1 MSLAMRR
8 ALDAANGRR
17 RAACSKKLA
26 VSDDVFRNA
35 SWYRALTLEER
46 AELLRHASSQAGRA
60 DIDEG
65 LARRELDA
73 WRSQPPFDRGE
84 WFARYLAADGLEE
97 EELGAILVEPVE
109 RVAERVRARPEWLT
123 EIEHAYGSA
132 APSAQRPTP
141 SLQDSSAPSA
151 RRSERDA
158 YAHDARPS
166 DEASARS
173 TSFSEHG
180 SSARRFLGALSPL
193 IESGRSRLERRAADL
208 AARERRAPFDAHRV
222 ADLFLDRL
230 LASLHVLVERV
241 FVLELNV
248 ARLQGELEGANA
260 AERFD
265 DFVRRMR
272 RPERAT
278 ALLAEYPVLA
288 RRAVECIAAWERASL
303 ELLEHV
309 CADWTSLWAAFSPE
323 RDPGRVAR
331 ILGGAGDVHRGGRS
345 VAIVEFESGLRV
357 VYKPRSLA
365 VDVHFQELLAWID
378 HVDGACAEVTPRKA
392 RAHDTAATL
401 ARRERPRFRTL
412 RVLDRRDHGWVEF
425 VEPRACGSRDELTR
439 FYWRQGAQLALL
451 HALEAV
457 DFHFENLIAA
467 GEHPVLIDLETL
479 FHPRLPEVELADA
492 DHRLVREATSRSVL
506 RTGLLP
512 NRAWSGEGE
521 PASDVSGLGGG
532 AGELTPDAL
541 LQWSA
546 SGTDEM
552 QATKARVPMPAGK
565 NLPTIGND
573 DALAIDHV
581 EDVVAG
587 FDHVSRLL
595 MRHRDALLRGIRAKS
610 AKLDEPIARF
620 AHDDVRVV
628 LRPTRAYGLLLS
640 ELTHPDFMR
649 DALEV
654 ERLLDKLWVGV
665 DDAPHMIDVIGA
677 ERRDLASGDIPFFAA
692 RPSSRELHSS
702 RGDRWADFVPAS
714 GFELVEQR
722 LRSMNDAE
730 VERQA
735 WFIRGAFATSAA
747 DPDRLRWPSY
757 APIALGAPI
766 AFGELSEPG
775 KPRELVHGAH
785 AATDPFRVSPSLH
798 SALIDR
804 ARKIGDRLHEL
815 ALRDSDGNA
824 AWIGFKFEDG
834 RWQLVPLTDDL
845 YSGILGVVHFLAYLG
860 ALTGEQRYT
869 SLARAALAPLR
880 RRIREGR
887 TNLGP
892 IGPFN
897 GLGGIVYTFAHWS
910 RLWNDAALLDD
921 ARATAELAAERIDAD
936 DDLDIIGGAAGLIVA
951 LASLRHAAPSER
963 WLEIERRCGQH
974 LLARTVRMERGLG
987 WSTRIGKDRPATGFS
1002 HGASGIAF
1010 ALHELWLLTRDARYR
1025 DAAEQAIEYEAS
1037 QFDDALENWLD
1048 PGGQVRKL
1056 RTQDATLM
1064 VAWCYGAPGIGLA
1077 RLALRRD
1084 RAIGAGERACDAR
1097 QRARSPGESS
1107 ESSESVE
1114 SSAPSSLIERDLAI
1128 SIKTTRARGFGR
1140 NHSLCHGDLGNLD
1153 FLWRAARIE
1162 RDRELAEFVQQ
1173 KAAIVL
1179 ASIERDG
1186 VLCGMPLGIESVA
1199 LMNGLAGVGF
1209 GLLHL
1214 AEPERVPSVLTLA
1227 PPCEA
1232 QDATDRSAS
1241 NAEDRT
1247 RSLDA

>member
-1 MSLAMRR
+1 M
-8 ALDAANGRR
+8 
-17 RAACSKKLA
+17 
-26 VSDDVFRNA
+26 SDDVFRNA

-46 AELLRHASSQAGRA
+46 AELMRHASSPAGRA
-60 DIDEG
+60 DIDSD
-65 LARRELDA
+65 LARRELDR

-97 EELGAILVEPVE
+97 AELGAILVEPIE
-109 RVAERVRARPEWLT
+109 RVAERIRARPEWLM
-123 EIEHAYGSA
+123 EIQHAYGNAASA
-132 APSAQRPTP
+132 TRSASGSER
-141 SLQDSSAPSA
+141 DSSA
-151 RRSERDA
+151 
-158 YAHDARPS
+158 
-166 DEASARS
+166 
-173 TSFSEHG
+173 HG
-180 SSARRFLGALSPL
+180 FLGALSPL

-208 AARERRAPFDAHRV
+208 AARERRAPFDASRV
-222 ADLFLDRL
+222 ADLFLERL
-230 LASLHVLVERV
+230 LASLHVLVGRV

-265 DFVRRMR
+265 DFVRRVR
-272 RPERAT
+272 RPERAI

-365 VDVHFQELLAWID
+365 VDAHFQELLEWID
-378 HVDGACAEVTPRKA
+378 RVDETCADVKTRDEDKV
-392 RAHDTAATL
+392 RAHDTRPL
-401 ARRERPRFRTL
+401 RERPRFRTL

-425 VEPRACGSRDELTR
+425 VEPRACASREELAR

-479 FHPRLPEVELADA
+479 FHPRLPAPEIADA
-492 DHRLVREATSRSVL
+492 DHRLVREATARSVL

-512 NRAWSGEGE
+512 NRTWSGDGE

-541 LQWSA
+541 LQWSS

-565 NLPTIGND
+565 NLPSVASDGT
-573 DALAIDHV
+573 LAIDHV

-587 FDHVSRLL
+587 FEHVSRLL
-595 MRHRDALLRGIRAKS
+595 MRHRDELLRGIRAKN

-628 LRPTRAYGLLLS
+628 LRPTRAYGLLLA
-640 ELTHPDFMR
+640 ELTHPDFLR
-649 DALEV
+649 DALEG

-665 DDAPHMIDVIGA
+665 DEAPHMIDVIGA
-677 ERRDLASGDIPFFAA
+677 ERRDLAGGDIPFFAA
-692 RPSSRELHSS
+692 RPSSRELHGS
-702 RGDRWADFVPAS
+702 RGDRWADFLPAS

-722 LRSMNDAE
+722 LRSMNDAD

-757 APIALGAPI
+757 TPIDLGALG
-766 AFGELSEPG
+766 ELSEPSEPG

-785 AATDPFRVSPSLH
+785 GAIDPFRVSPSLH
-798 SALIDR
+798 SALIER
-804 ARKIGDRLHEL
+804 ARKIGDRLDEL

-845 YSGILGVVHFLAYLG
+845 YSGILGVVHFLAHLG

-897 GLGGIVYTFAHWS
+897 GLGGIVYGFAHWS

-921 ARATAELAAERIDAD
+921 ARATAELAAERIDTD
-936 DDLDIIGGAAGLIVA
+936 EDLDIIGGAAGFIVA
-951 LASLRHAAPSER
+951 LGSLRHAAPSER
-963 WLEIERRCGQH
+963 SLEIARRCGEH
-974 LLARTVRMERGLG
+974 LLAHTVRMDRGLG

-1010 ALHELWLLTRDARYR
+1010 ALHELWLLTRDAGYR
-1025 DAAEQAIEYEAS
+1025 ALAEQAIEYEAS

-1048 PGGQVRKL
+1048 PGGQVKKL

-1077 RLALRRD
+1077 RLALMGD
-1084 RAIGAGERACDAR
+1084 RASGSSERTSDAR
-1097 QRARSPGESS
+1097 ARARSTGDSS
-1107 ESSESVE
+1107 ESGA
-1114 SSAPSSLIERDLAI
+1114 SSAPSGLVERDLAI
-1128 SIKTTRARGFGR
+1128 AIKTTRARGFGR
-1140 NHSLCHGDLGNLD
+1140 NHSLCHGDLGNLE

-1162 RDRELAEFVQQ
+1162 RDRDLAEFVQA
-1173 KAAIVL
+1173 KAATVL

-1199 LMNGLAGVGF
+1199 LMNGLAGVGL

-1232 QDATDRSAS
+1232 HDATDRSAS